1 MASDLVTTFLAVFI
15 PLFIIVNPSS
25 TLALF
30 SVITS
35 KSSKKERIRTAKNAS
50 LYAAILLIIFALA
63 GSSILSYLNIEVYAL
78 RIAGGILLGFVGL
91 DMLRRG
97 EQFGESPPDKKQKTS
112 SDMALVP
119 LALPS
124 LSGPGAITVT
134 IVSMQI
140 PDFNWW
146 IMIIIVILAIL
157 LTMAITF
164 VIFMGSVVVIKV
176 LGKKGMDAFTRI
188 MGLLTVAIAVQ
199 FALNGFA
206 SWITALQI

>member
-1 MASDLVTTFLAVFI
+1 MTTDPISTFFAVFI

-30 SVITS
+30 SVITA
-35 KSSKKERIRTAKNAS
+35 KSSKQERIRTAKNAAM
-50 LYAAILLIIFALA
+50 YAAILLIIFAIA
-63 GSSILSYLNIEVYAL
+63 GSSILSYLNVEVYAL
-78 RIAGGILLGFVGL
+78 RIAGGLLLGFVGL

-97 EQFGESPPDKKQKTS
+97 EQFGEGPPDKKQPS

-140 PDFNWW
+140 PDFSWW
-146 IMIIIVILAIL
+146 IMVIIVIIAIL

-199 FALNGFA
+199 FALTGFA
-206 SWITALQI
+206 EWITTLQI

>member
-1 MASDLVTTFLAVFI
+1 MVCDIVTTFFAVFI

-30 SVITS
+30 SVITA
-35 KSSKKERIRTAKNAS
+35 KSSKKERKRTAKYATM
-50 LYAAILLIIFALA
+50 YAAILLLIFALA
-63 GSSILSYLNIEVYAL
+63 GSSILSYLGIEIYAL
-78 RIAGGILLGFVGL
+78 RIAGGLLLGFVGL

-97 EQFGESPPDKKQKTS
+97 EQFGESPPDKKQTS

-134 IVSMQI
+134 IVSMQN
-140 PDFNWW
+140 PSCSWW
-146 IMIIIVILAIL
+146 VMILIVVLAIVI
-157 LTMAITF
+157 TMVITF
-164 VIFMGSVVVIKV
+164 LIFMSSVVVIKV

-199 FALNGFA
+199 FALTGF
-206 SWITALQI
+206 SEWIITFL

>member
-1 MASDLVTTFLAVFI
+1 MIETFLSVFI
-15 PLFIIVNPSS
+15 PLIIIVNPSS

-35 KSSKKERIRTAKNAS
+35 KCPKQERIKTARDAA
-50 LYAAILLIIFALA
+50 LYASILLIIFALL
-63 GSSILSYLNIEVYAL
+63 GSSILEYLGISIEAL

-97 EQFGESPPDKKQKTS
+97 EQFGESPPEKKQKS
-112 SDMALVP
+112 PSDFALVP

-134 IVSMQI
+134 IVSMQN
-140 PDFNWW
+140 PDFQWW
-146 IMIIIVILAIL
+146 IMVIIVIIAIL

-164 VIFMGSVVVIKV
+164 GIFMGSVLIIKV

-199 FALNGFA
+199 FALTGIA
-206 SWITALQI
+206 DWVATLSI